1 VFHEVEPVELRA
13 RCAPR
18 LHKMI
23 KAAADESARS
33 MSAEIAYRLRK
44 SFDREEAGQTRS
56 ASMSRMAKRTTR
68 TLRSNGS
75 PICRPSNTTTS
86 AKRLPR
92 SWGCELARWI
102 PRLRQN
108 ATRRA
113 RNEETFCRIGMSKR
127 GQGRLMVLPCS
138 KSCANISPV
147 TLCWQST
154 PMSLLRCGLCTPG
167 FSRLST

>member
-56 ASMSRMAKRTTR
+56 ASKGAGTTVQ
-68 TLRSNGS
+68 
-75 PICRPSNTTTS
+75 RPRHSERRDCHGE
-86 AKRLPR
+86 AP
-92 SWGCELARWI
+92 
-102 PRLRQN
+102 P
-108 ATRRA
+108 ATRGA
-113 RNEETFCRIGMSKR
+113 
-127 GQGRLMVLPCS
+127 
-138 KSCANISPV
+138 A
-147 TLCWQST
+147 
-154 PMSLLRCGLCTPG
+154 
-167 FSRLST
+167 